1 MRSKKAAET
10 VNVLVDFSHR
20 LSIGELLAGT
30 PVVSEVGTSDLTLS
44 NPIVPTADTTVS
56 VLQQLAL
63 SDRCV
68 QFTVEGGT
76 AGTTYVVR
84 ITVSTDATY
93 AQTLVQEV
101 QLRVN

>member
-10 VNVLVDFSHR
+10 VHVIVDFSHR
-20 LSIGELLAGT
+20 LTIGELLTGT
-30 PVVSEVGTSDLTLS
+30 PVVAEVTTSDLTLS

-56 VLQQLAL
+56 LLQQMALA
-63 SDRCV
+63 DKCV

-84 ITVSTDATY
+84 ITATTDATY